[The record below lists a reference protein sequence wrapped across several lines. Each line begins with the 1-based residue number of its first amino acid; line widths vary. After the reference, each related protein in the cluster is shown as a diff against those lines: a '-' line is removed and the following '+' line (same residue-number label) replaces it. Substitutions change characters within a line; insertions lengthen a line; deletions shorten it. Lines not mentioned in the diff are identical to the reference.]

1 MFKIRHSN
9 RIWVIYKDVHYYYIY
24 NDMSRI
30 LVVGGDGF
38 CGWPLSM
45 HLSSI
50 GHFVFIADNLSRRLI
65 DTEIGAN
72 SLTPIADYWD
82 RIQTWNNVGNP
93 KFKMKGFNID
103 IAKEYERLKLIIKQ
117 NNIDVIVNLG
127 EQRSA
132 PYSMKNS
139 TTARYTVDNNLNC
152 NNNILQAIVETNQ
165 NIHYVHLGTMG
176 VYGYGPIKDVTI
188 PEGYIDV
195 EYQGKMVNI
204 LHPAYP
210 GSIYHLTKTQDAL
223 FFQFYAKNWGLKI
236 TDLHQG
242 IIWGFKTPETELH
255 EDLANRFDYDSDYGT
270 VLNRFIIQSA
280 IGYPLTVYGNGGQTR
295 AFININDSMKCIQL
309 AIENPPKKGD
319 RVEIFNQMTETHK
332 LTSLVERIKEANP
345 NTQVDYLDN
354 PRNELAENDLT
365 VENKKFINLGL
376 KPIYL
381 DKENIIDLLE
391 HCKKH
396 SNRINQEI
404 IKPMSFW
411 KR

>member
-1 MFKIRHSN
+1 MKN
-9 RIWVIYKDVHYYYIY
+9 
-24 NDMSRI
+24 I

-45 HLSSI
+45 HLSSL
-50 GHFVFIADNLSRRLI
+50 GNKVFVADNLSRRLI

-72 SLTPIADYWD
+72 SLNPIADYWD
-82 RIQTWNNVGNP
+82 RIETWNRVGNP
-93 KFKMKGFNID
+93 LNKMRGFNID
-103 IAKEYERLKLIIKQ
+103 VAKEYDRLKLIIKQ

-139 TTARYTVDNNLNC
+139 ATARYTVDNNLNC
-152 NNNILQAIVETNQ
+152 NNNLLQAIVETNQ
-165 NIHYVHLGTMG
+165 DIHYIHLGTMG
-176 VYGYGPIKDVTI
+176 VYGYGTVEDVKI

-195 EYQGKMVNI
+195 EYQGKNINI

-223 FFQFYAKNWGLKI
+223 FFQFYAKNWKLKI

-242 IIWGFKTPETELH
+242 IIWGFETPQTKLH
-255 EDLANRFDYDSDYGT
+255 DDLANRFDYDSDYGT

-280 IGYPLTVYGNGGQTR
+280 INYPLTVYGSGGQTR
-295 AFININDSMKCIQL
+295 AFININDSMKCVQL
-309 AIENPPKKGD
+309 ALENPPKRGD
-319 RVEIFNQMTETHK
+319 RVEIFNQMTETHR
-332 LTSLVERIKEANP
+332 LTDLVERIKEANP
-345 NTQVDYLDN
+345 GTQVCNIEN
-354 PRNELAENDLT
+354 PRNELSENDLK
-365 VENKKFINLGL
+365 VENNKFINLGL
-376 KPIYL
+376 NPMYL
-381 DKENIIDLLE
+381 DKENIINLIN

-396 SNRINQEI
+396 ENRINVEI

-411 KR
+411 RK

>member
-1 MFKIRHSN
+1 MKN
-9 RIWVIYKDVHYYYIY
+9 
-24 NDMSRI
+24 I
-30 LVVGGDGF
+30 LVVGADGF

-45 HLSSI
+45 HLSSL
-50 GHFVFIADNLSRRLI
+50 GHKVFTADNLSRRMI
-65 DTEIGAN
+65 DVELGAN

-82 RIQTWNNVGNP
+82 RIETWNRIGNP
-93 KFKMKGFNID
+93 QHKMRGYNID
-103 IAKEYERLKLIIKQ
+103 VSKDFDRLKLILKQ
-117 NNIDVIVNLG
+117 NNIEVIVNLA

-139 TTARYTVDNNLNC
+139 TTARYTVDNNLNG
-152 NNNILQAIVETNQ
+152 NNNLLQAIVEVNQ
-165 NIHYVHLGTMG
+165 DIHYVHLGTMG
-176 VYGYGPIKDVTI
+176 VYGYGPIKDVFI

-195 EYQGKMVNI
+195 TYQGKEVNI

-242 IIWGFKTPETELH
+242 IIWGFKTPQTELH

-280 IGYPLTVYGNGGQTR
+280 IDYPLTVYGTGGQTR

-309 AIENPPKKGD
+309 AIENPPNKGD
-319 RVEIFNQMTETHK
+319 RVEIFNQMTETHR
-332 LTSLVERIKEANP
+332 LTDLVQRICEVNP
-345 NTQVDYLDN
+345 ATKVNNIDN
-354 PRNELAENDLT
+354 PRNELAENDLK
-365 VENKKFINLGL
+365 VKNDKFINLGL

-381 DKENIIDLLE
+381 DHQNIKDLMD
-391 HCKKH
+391 HCKKYED
-396 SNRINQEI
+396 RINHDL